1 MKRLILCLLL
11 VGCES
16 AQIGDTLGS
25 YGERIANGCC
35 VRHGTRIH
43 CTHSGKSTH
52 CYPQS
57 YCAESGHEVFA
68 YTTTV
73 VRKFYPSEPDKTW
86 LEELRVKR
94 ERLEV
99 CR

>member
-1 MKRLILCLLL
+1 MTRISTNLRNRKLC
-11 VGCES
+11 
-16 AQIGDTLGS
+16 AD
-25 YGERIANGCC
+25 
-35 VRHGTRIH
+35 HGT
-43 CTHSGKSTH
+43 
-52 CYPQS
+52 
-57 YCAESGHEVFA
+57 EVFA